1 MLDVSNVNSLFTHIY
16 VGTKEMS
23 LLYRNLKKKMSED
36 LGNSLDGC
44 WVIQKNLA
52 KFGYGLKIKDALLGS
67 NDYIL
72 LKIT

>member
-36 LGNSLDGC
+36 LENSLRGA
-44 WVIQKNLA
+44 VKAVHRELMR
-52 KFGYGLKIKDALLGS
+52 K
-67 NDYIL
+67 
-72 LKIT
+72 